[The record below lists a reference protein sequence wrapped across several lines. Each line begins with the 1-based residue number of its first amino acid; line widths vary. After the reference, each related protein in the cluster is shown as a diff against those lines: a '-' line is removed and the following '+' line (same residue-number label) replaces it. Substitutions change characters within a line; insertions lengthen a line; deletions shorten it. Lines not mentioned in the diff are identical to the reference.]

1 MMRHRKV
8 GAPCA
13 LLCCAS
19 RSTTVSEFLLA
30 QRASNVRIF
39 VLSSSA
45 VSPRQGGRPTESGR
59 EPCQF
64 LRKTIRDDKI
74 RMIS

>member
-45 VSPRQGGRPTESGR
+45 VSPRRGGRPRTMPIST
-59 EPCQF
+59 
-64 LRKTIRDDKI
+64 KTIRDDKI